1 MAEDVPAGRRPRT
14 VTSVDVARAAGVSQ
28 TTVSLVFSGRA
39 AGRVSDQ
46 TRERVERA
54 AESLGYAPNSSARVL
69 RGGRP
74 QVIALAVPNVLN
86 EYFSA
91 VLVGGEQAAREAGL
105 SVLLMDTSAEAG
117 WVERMIGMSKA
128 GLFAGA
134 IVYGEPPET
143 TARLAGEIEH
153 IVFVEC
159 PQTHGRPSVDLD
171 IADGMR
177 QVAEHLHALGHRRI
191 GYAQASMER
200 ETFKLRARF
209 LAAELER
216 RGIGIGP
223 GYRYTSGFD
232 IDEATGSAVQFL
244 RGNAEVTAVFCDDD
258 LLAAALYRACGR
270 IGRAVPADL
279 SIVGFNDVALTRYLA
294 PEATSVSIPSDA
306 VGDRAV
312 RMLIEDVGGTPP
324 TSFTVP
330 LTLRVRGSTG
340 PAPAPAA
347 ARPAASPSSDH

>member
-1 MAEDVPAGRRPRT
+1 MAEDVPAGRRAGA

-39 AGRVSDQ
+39 AGRVSDA

-54 AESLGYAPNSSARVL
+54 AETLGYAPNNSARVL

-74 QVIALAVPNVLN
+74 RVIALAVPNVLN

-105 SVLLMDTSAEAG
+105 AVLLMDTSAEAG
-117 WVERMIGMSKA
+117 WVERMVGMNKA

-143 TARLAGEIEH
+143 TARLADEVEH

-159 PQTHGRPSVDLD
+159 PRTHGRPSLDLD

-209 LAAELER
+209 LAGELAR
-216 RGIGIGP
+216 RGVETGSAD
-223 GYRYTSGFD
+223 RYTSGFD
-232 IDEATGSAVQFL
+232 IDEATERAVDFL
-244 RGNAEVTAVFCDDD
+244 RTADVTAVFCDDD

-270 IGRAVPADL
+270 IGRAIPAEL
-279 SIVGFNDVALTRYLA
+279 SIIGFNDVALTRYLA
-294 PEATSVSIPSDA
+294 PEATSVSIPSDT
-306 VGDRAV
+306 VGDLAV
-312 RMLIEDVGGTPP
+312 RMLIEDIGGTPP
-324 TSFTVP
+324 TSRTVP
-330 LTLRVRGSTG
+330 LTLRVRGSTA
-340 PAPAPAA
+340 APG
-347 ARPAASPSSDH
+347 R

>member
-1 MAEDVPAGRRPRT
+1 MAEDVPAGRRART
-14 VTSVDVARAAGVSQ
+14 ATSVDVARAAGVSQ

-39 AGRVSDQ
+39 AGRVSDR

-54 AESLGYAPNSSARVL
+54 AERLGYAPNDSARVL

-74 QVIALAVPNVLN
+74 RVIALAVPNVLN

-105 SVLLMDTSAEAG
+105 AVLLMDTSAEAG
-117 WVERMIGMSKA
+117 WVESMIGMNKA

-143 TARLAGEIEH
+143 TARLTDEVEH
-153 IVFVEC
+153 LVFVEC

-177 QVAEHLHALGHRRI
+177 QVAEHLHALGHRRV
-191 GYAQASMER
+191 GYAHASMER
-200 ETFKLRARF
+200 ETFRLRARY
-209 LAAELER
+209 LAGELEH

-223 GYRYTSGFD
+223 AHRYTSGFA
-232 IDEATGSAVQFL
+232 IDEATERAVDFL
-244 RGNAEVTAVFCDDD
+244 RNTDVTAVFCDDD

-270 IGRAVPADL
+270 IGRTVPDDL
-279 SIVGFNDVALTRYLA
+279 SIVGFNDVALTRYLS
-294 PEATSVSIPSDA
+294 PEATSVAIPSDA

-312 RMLIEDVGGTPP
+312 RMLIEDIGGTPP

-330 LTLRVRGSTG
+330 LALRVRGST
-340 PAPAPAA
+340 APPRVAVAA
-347 ARPAASPSSDH
+347 HGR